1 MIKDLILIGCIIVAS
16 FIFKLS
22 NTAKKN
28 NSILFDPQMMFILLT
43 LAIVVIHKVFYM
55 RNMHQQFLT
64 PQKEG
69 FQSNSSDL
77 ASELLAFTSGQNAG
91 GVSEQVTSMSETAR
105 REYLAKMDDLNNNI
119 TTLNALFR
127 EQSDNPLAGGDD
139 SNTNSRMSAENMQKM
154 QNFQIGFLQK
164 QIEKSK
170 QLLQQQEI
178 EENAKKYKPIKV
190 YSSCAVSS
198 ADGAFT
204 EDTFEDTQANHQ
216 NTTDNSER
224 SNDSSNTSTTIR
236 RAVGQQSGNNN
247 QLGELVSGFLNNL
260 SENSQVEIY

>member
-1 MIKDLILIGCIIVAS
+1 MIKDLILIGCIIVSS

-22 NTAKKN
+22 NSTRDKK
-28 NSILFDPQMMFILLT
+28 SFLFDPQMMFILLT
-43 LAIVVIHKVFYM
+43 LGIVVIHKVFYM
-55 RNMHQQFLT
+55 RTMNQNLLIQN
-64 PQKEG
+64 KEG

-77 ASELLAFTSGQNAG
+77 ANELLAFTSGQNSG
-91 GVSEQVTSMSETAR
+91 GVSEQVSSMSESAR

-127 EQSDNPLAGGDD
+127 EQTDNPLSGSED
-139 SNTNSRMSAENMQKM
+139 SNTSRRMSAENMQKM
-154 QNFQIGFLQK
+154 QNFQIEFLQK

-204 EDTFEDTQANHQ
+204 EDTFEDTHS
-216 NTTDNSER
+216 NS
-224 SNDSSNTSTTIR
+224 SSNNNDGSSNSSNNNTMKKTI
-236 RAVGQQSGNNN
+236 AQQSNNDN
-247 QLGELVSGFLNNL
+247 QFAKLVSKFLNNL
-260 SENSQVEIY
+260 DENSNVEIY